1 MNGAESLI
9 QTLARSGLELCL
21 ANPGTS
27 EMHLVAALD
36 RAPTI
41 RPVLVLFEGVATG
54 AADGYARMT
63 DQPAATLLHLGPGL
77 SNGLAN
83 LHNARRAGSP
93 LLNLVG
99 DHATYHRGYDTPLT
113 SDIATLAR
121 PTSGWVGS
129 AADAS
134 SLPALGLEALRASL
148 TNGGQVAT
156 LIVPADCAWG
166 ESGPALEAA
175 PPPPTAQA
183 DPGVIN
189 GLARL
194 LQEAGPA
201 TAILLGG
208 KVLRE
213 RGLDAAAGIAAA
225 TGATVLTD
233 TVTTRVERGA
243 GRVAFDRLPYM
254 GRAAYQALAGF
265 GHLITVTTRPP
276 ATFFAYQG
284 HPSSL
289 VPEDCRV
296 HCLAEPG
303 QDGVAALEA
312 LAAEIGGVARPEPEA
327 YRLPDLPTG
336 RLDADKVG
344 AIVARLLP
352 EGAIVSEEAA
362 TSGVGAWLYAKNA
375 RPHDWLFLTG
385 GSIGQGLPLAT
396 GAGLASPDRQV
407 VSLSGDGGAM
417 YTIQALW
424 TQAREGLDVVNVIFS
439 NRKYA
444 ILQIE
449 LFRMGFQG
457 LGARTM
463 DLFDLTG
470 PEIDF
475 AALARGMG
483 VPGRRADTAEDFADA
498 LQQGIAEP
506 GPCLI
511 EAVIA

>member
-1 MNGAESLI
+1 MNGAQSLI
-9 QTLARSGLELCL
+9 MTLANNGLELCL

-36 RAPTI
+36 QAPNV

-63 DQPAATLLHLGPGL
+63 DRPAATLLHLGPGL

-93 LLNLVG
+93 LLNIVG
-99 DHATYHRGYDTPLT
+99 DHATYHRPYDTPLT
-113 SDIATLAR
+113 SDIATLAG
-121 PTSGWVGS
+121 PISGWVG
-129 AADAS
+129 AATDAG
-134 SLPALGLEALRASL
+134 SLPALGLEAFRASL
-148 TNGGQVAT
+148 VGGGQVAT

-166 ESGPALEAA
+166 ESGPALTAA
-175 PPPPTAQA
+175 PPPAAAQA
-183 DPGVIN
+183 DPNVIVE
-189 GLARL
+189 LARL
-194 LQEAGPA
+194 LQGSGPA
-201 TAILLGG
+201 TAILLGQ

-213 RGLDAAAGIAAA
+213 KGLEAAARIVAV
-225 TGATVLTD
+225 TGATVLAD

-243 GRVAFDRLPYM
+243 GRVAFDRLPYL
-254 GRAAYQALAGF
+254 GRAAYEALAGF
-265 GHLITVTTRPP
+265 KHLITVTTRPP

-289 VPEDCRV
+289 VPEGCQV
-296 HCLAEPG
+296 HALAEPG
-303 QDGVAALEA
+303 QDGMAALAA

-327 YRLPDLPTG
+327 FGLPDLPSG
-336 RLDADKVG
+336 RLDADKAG

-352 EGAIVSEEAA
+352 EGAIISEEAT
-362 TSGVGAWLYAKNA
+362 TSGLGAWRYTMTA

-396 GAGLASPDRQV
+396 GAALACPDRPV
-407 VSLSGDGGAM
+407 VCLSGDGGAM

-424 TQAREGLDVVNVIFS
+424 TQAREGLNVVNVIFS

-449 LFRMGFQG
+449 LFRMGLPG
-457 LGARTM
+457 LGARTR
-463 DLFDLTG
+463 DLFDLTR

-475 AALARGMG
+475 TALARGMG
-483 VPGRRADTAEDFADA
+483 VPGRRADTAEDFTAA
-498 LQQGIAEP
+498 LERGLAEP

-511 EAVIA
+511 EAIIA